1 MDRKRTDVES
11 GRDRRKHTDGRARG
25 SSEGRALTGE
35 ELESILLSDLEGLYQ
50 AEAAKLMRISRATY
64 ARLVFSARRKIA
76 ESLYRG
82 CQVAVSGGMDGA
94 IVEGLKCPIHRNR
107 RRGGRLCLCGGEK
120 KDGR

>member
-1 MDRKRTDVES
+1 MKVKGTGNRGGSAYS
-11 GRDRRKHTDGRARG
+11 GGGEAARSG
-25 SSEGRALTGE
+25 ALTGE

-82 CQVAVSGGMDGA
+82 HPVVVSGKPDGA
-94 IVEGLKCPIHRNR
+94 IVEGLKCPIHANR
-107 RRGGRLCLCGGEK
+107 RRSGRLCLCKGEK
-120 KDGR
+120 NYGR